1 MLRTRFN
8 LITADPPR
16 LGDCVK
22 YIEADVRAGVES
34 LPGNLG
40 TSLYMSPDTAV
51 AIFQS
56 FWSSLTA
63 LAQSEGDV
71 APARREAVRRAAG
84 TVTVE
89 RYRVPVFELDARLF
103 PGAGVRLNRMNIE
116 PGRLLDAVEAYGD
129 TAVARLAETDG
140 FRSALLLADRDSGHS
155 ISETIWRD
163 PEALAASSSVA
174 AEVRA
179 DLAAAA
185 GWVIRAAE
193 EYSLVFSSAR
203 KA

>member
-1 MLRTRFN
+1 MLRIRFN

-22 YIEADVRAGVES
+22 YIEADVRAGVEC
-34 LPGNLG
+34 LPGSLG

-56 FWSSLTA
+56 FWSSRTA
-63 LAQSEGDV
+63 LAQSEGVV
-71 APARREAVRRAAG
+71 APARREAAWRAAG

-116 PGRLLDAVEAYGD
+116 PARTPGCGGSIRRHRGGAAGRDRRLLQRAAACRPGQRAFDQ
-129 TAVARLAETDG
+129 
-140 FRSALLLADRDSGHS
+140 RD
-155 ISETIWRD
+155 
-163 PEALAASSSVA
+163 
-174 AEVRA
+174 
-179 DLAAAA
+179 DLAGSGGA
-185 GWVIRAAE
+185 GGKQQRC
-193 EYSLVFSSAR
+193 R
-203 KA
+203 RGPG

>member
-1 MLRTRFN
+1 MLRIRFN
-8 LITADPPR
+8 LITADPLR

-22 YIEADVRAGVES
+22 YIEADVRAGVEC
-34 LPGNLG
+34 LPGSLG

-56 FWSSLTA
+56 FWSSRTA
-63 LAQSEGDV
+63 LAQSEGVV
-71 APARREAVRRAAG
+71 APARREAAWRAAG

-103 PGAGVRLNRMNIE
+103 PGAGVRLNRLNIE
-116 PGRLLDAVEAYGD
+116 PAKLLDAVEAYGD

-140 FRSALLLADRDSGHS
+140 FCSALLLADQASGHS

>member
-1 MLRTRFN
+1 MLRIRFN

-22 YIEADVRAGVES
+22 YIEADVRTGVES
-34 LPGNLG
+34 LPGSLG

-56 FWSSLTA
+56 FWSSRTA
-63 LAQSEGDV
+63 LAQSEGVV
-71 APARREAVRRAAG
+71 APTRREAAWRAAG

-103 PGAGVRLNRMNIE
+103 PGAGVRLNRMNVE
-116 PGRLLDAVEAYGD
+116 PARFLDAVEAYSD

-140 FRSALLLADRDSGHS
+140 FCSALLLADQASGHS

-185 GWVIRAAE
+185 GWVIRTAE
-193 EYSLVFSSAR
+193 EYNLAFSSAR